1 MPLEA
6 QSRMNAE
13 LAKLIRLV
21 ERSPLSSI
29 RCVLNRIVEVAS
41 APDSSAFDLKDAI
54 ETDPPLTARV
64 LKRANSAFYAGSRSG
79 PIADIHM
86 AIVRIGFDAVKEL
99 ALRQSISH
107 VFQNDV
113 PVHGYSRAALWE
125 HCVAT
130 AIAGRLVYRWEYR
143 LPGGQIHAAGLLSD
157 IGIVVEDQCAGP
169 LFLQALAE
177 FERSPSLGLA
187 RCERAAMGFSHS
199 EVGQALAQHWK
210 FPPALCNAIG
220 CESFPHPV
228 GRNDES
234 TLVAATVR
242 LASLAVQ
249 RRRIGFV
256 ESPDDDGRELDL
268 AMQSLGIRPRGL
280 ELILDEVEK
289 EIERMRDEGW
299 L

>member
-1 MPLEA
+1 
-6 QSRMNAE
+6 MNAE
-13 LAKLIRLV
+13 LAKLIRRV
-21 ERSPLSSI
+21 EHSSLSSL

-64 LKRANSAFYAGSRSG
+64 LKRANSAFYAGARSG

-107 VFQNDV
+107 IFQNDV
-113 PVHGYSRAALWE
+113 SVHGYSRAALWE

-143 LPGGQIHAAGLLSD
+143 LQGGQIHAAGLLSD
-157 IGIVVEDQCAGP
+157 IGIIVEDQCAGQP
-169 LFLQALAE
+169 FHQALAE
-177 FERSPSLGLA
+177 FECSPSLGLA
-187 RCERAAMGFSHS
+187 RCERAAMGFSHF
-199 EVGQALAQHWK
+199 EVGQALAEHWK
-210 FPPALCNAIG
+210 FPPALCKAIG
-220 CESFPHPV
+220 CESFPP
-228 GRNDES
+228 GISRNDDS
-234 TLVAATVR
+234 ALVAATVR
-242 LASLAVQ
+242 LASSAVQ

-256 ESPDDDGRELDL
+256 ESPPVDDQEFAD
-268 AMQSLGIRPRGL
+268 AMHSLGIRPRGM
-280 ELILDEVEK
+280 ELILDEVQK
-289 EIERMRDEGW
+289 ELERMRDEGW